1 MGAIIGAAYAFLGN
15 TSKTEKFIRNLID
28 SAAFKKLDIQIFST
42 VNHDQTT
49 QHLDYYLN
57 NLKKY
62 FSLLKT
68 VNRTAIYDE
77 KMVNEIG
84 SLLEEMKKQRE
95 ISLNANFVLMER
107 ADRLTSAQLIW
118 TKKMTETI
126 SLVDRLF
133 EGIKLERV
141 EHDLFIKGSYCLGLF
156 ILGVL
161 STLLALHLFN

>member
-1 MGAIIGAAYAFLGN
+1 MTDEARKGLKGIKSLN
-15 TSKTEKFIRNLID
+15 PVTDME
-28 SAAFKKLDIQIFST
+28 LDLFERHQ
-42 VNHDQTT
+42 N
-49 QHLDYYLN
+49 
-57 NLKKY
+57 
-62 FSLLKT
+62 LLK
-68 VNRTAIYDE
+68 NEGIAE